1 MTDYPGDYLIRWCR
15 NLPAG
20 YGVSLAH
27 LYLIC
32 TGHDVSPLFL
42 EGDEI
47 WREFQ
52 NKMSGEDI
60 PVRMA
65 VRLVTAMSA
74 LSFIL
79 GCVASGGSI
88 KEGGAF
94 SHVLSRLDDRD
105 AGNNAWLEITLSF
118 EKLSET
124 LCGPQ
129 HVTAWLEHVLHS
141 AD

>member
-1 MTDYPGDYLIRWCR
+1 MTEYPGDYLIRWCR

-32 TGHDVSPLFL
+32 TGRDMSPLFL

-52 NKMSGEDI
+52 NVITAQDI

-65 VRLVTAMSA
+65 VRLATAMSA
-74 LSFIL
+74 FSFIL
-79 GCVASGGSI
+79 GCVARGGRMS
-88 KEGGAF
+88 EGGAF
-94 SHVLSRLDDRD
+94 SQVLSQID
-105 AGNNAWLEITLSF
+105 AHAGGNTWLEIVQSF
-118 EKLSET
+118 EMLSEK
-124 LCGPQ
+124 LCGQQ
-129 HVTAWLEHVLHS
+129 HIAAWLDHTLNS
-141 AD
+141 TD